1 MPSLSFKSW
10 IGFYSLI
17 LLIFSVKSVAEEVYP
32 QRIIAL
38 APHIVESLYE
48 IGAGD
53 RIVATVDYADHPAE
67 ALSIPRVG
75 GYYGL
80 QMEKILE
87 LNPDLIIVWKN
98 GNRAEDIKKLKQ
110 LGLPLAYSESG
121 KVADVAKELIQFGEL
136 TGLTEQASKSA
147 DEFKQTLS
155 SIKSTYQNKTS
166 IKGFYQLWPQ
176 PMRTVNKNTW
186 IHELMMMCGIDN
198 VFADASTDYPQIGV
212 ENVVVSKPELIILP
226 DEKSKTPQPKINWQP
241 WSVIPAVKN
250 DAFIGVNAD
259 LIHRFSKRML
269 IGLEDMCKQAD
280 QARNLYK

>member
-1 MPSLSFKSW
+1 MRLLSVKFWLRLCS
-10 IGFYSLI
+10 IFCLI
-17 LLIFSVKSVAEEVYP
+17 LPIQSIAKPTYP
-32 QRIIAL
+32 QRIVAL

-53 RIVATVDYADHPAE
+53 RIVATVDYADYPAE
-67 ALSIPRVG
+67 ALNIPRVG

-80 QMEKILE
+80 QMERILE
-87 LNPDLIIVWKN
+87 LKPDLIIAWKS

-110 LGLPLAYSESG
+110 LGLPIAYSESG
-121 KVADVAKELIQFGEL
+121 KVADVATELIQFGEL

-147 DEFKQTLS
+147 NEFQQMLT
-155 SIKSTYQNKTS
+155 SIKSTYQRKTP

-186 IHELMMMCGIDN
+186 IHELMMMCGIEN

-250 DAFIGVNAD
+250 DAFITVNAD

-269 IGLEDMCKQAD
+269 LGLEDMCKQTD
-280 QARNLYK
+280 RVRNQYR

>member
-136 TGLTEQASKSA
+136 TGLTEQANKSA

>member
-1 MPSLSFKSW
+1 MIKKSILLGVCVLS
-10 IGFYSLI
+10 IGLTPIKAQESLI
-17 LLIFSVKSVAEEVYP
+17 YKDEQINFKRGMDFYNQQLYGQALESFSSFRNSDAITLKSP
-32 QRIIAL
+32 NN
-38 APHIVESLYE
+38 
-48 IGAGD
+48 
-53 RIVATVDYADHPAE
+53 
-67 ALSIPRVG
+67 LST
-75 GYYGL
+75 
-80 QMEKILE
+80 IL
-87 LNPDLIIVWKN
+87 
-98 GNRAEDIKKLKQ
+98 KKLKQ